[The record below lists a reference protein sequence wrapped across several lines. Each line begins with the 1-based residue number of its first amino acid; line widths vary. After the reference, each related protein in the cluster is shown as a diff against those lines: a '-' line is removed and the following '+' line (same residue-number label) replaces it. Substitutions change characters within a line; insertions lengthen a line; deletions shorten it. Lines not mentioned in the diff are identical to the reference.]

1 MGSLFANWESSGRC
15 VVVTDLKKLFD
26 IIISDSEKGSEWVQA
41 GQYWAVANKVVFC
54 ELSDQP
60 DSMPKAIKGKKVA
73 VTSKNFHNSYPE
85 NWVAETHVVD
95 KPKACLPVNKELITD
110 VGEDYVTKL
119 EAPVDIRYYH
129 PPVEILNIPDV
140 EYAVCVTNS
149 KTLAYRL
156 KTEDQVMWISAKYP
170 TEPQTIKL
178 EYNNEIISPVDW
190 IDGRNAYKGFKTM
203 SKLDKFTLPDLS
215 GKGSPLGKVDING
228 LMAKMQELQVEKKD
242 VADTT
247 DTDVQKALGDI
258 PIESLDEIP
267 DLEPAKEEPKEE
279 AKEEVVEEPPFE
291 PDPVQ
296 ELAPETPAERQKR
309 TRRKPVKQALA
320 DLQQFTEQI
329 EAALPDDL
337 TLDKAVEEIRQLRE
351 LQIACARRT
360 ANLGIFLHAK
370 AADNEKIVS
379 TLKGLLK

>member
-85 NWVAETHVVD
+85 NWVAETYVVD

-110 VGEDYVTKL
+110 VGEAYVTKL

-140 EYAVCVTNS
+140 EYAICVTNS

-215 GKGSPLGKVDING
+215 GKGSPLGKVDLNG

-370 AADNEKIVS
+370 AADNEKIVN

>member
-1 MGSLFANWESSGRC
+1 
-15 VVVTDLKKLFD
+15 VTDLKQLFN
-26 IIISDSEKGSEWVQA
+26 IIISESKTGSEWVQT
-41 GQYWAVANKVVFC
+41 GQYWAVAKAAVFC
-54 ELSDQP
+54 ETSDQP
-60 DSMPKAIKGKKVA
+60 DSLPKAIKKKKAA
-73 VTSKNFHNSYPE
+73 VDSDNFQNSYPE

-95 KPKACLPVNKELITD
+95 KPRACLPVDKDLIPE
-110 VGEDYVTKL
+110 VGETYVKNL
-119 EAPVDIRYYH
+119 ESPVDIRYYH
-129 PPVEILNIPDV
+129 PPVDILNYTDV
-140 EYAVCVTNS
+140 EYAVCITKSRTV
-149 KTLAYRL
+149 AYRL
-156 KTEDQVMWISAKYP
+156 KTADQVLWVSAKYP
-170 TEPQTIKL
+170 KEPQIIKL
-178 EYNNEIISPVDW
+178 EHNNEIISPVDW

-215 GKGSPLGKVDING
+215 GKGSPLGKVDLNG

-320 DLQQFTEQI
+320 DLQQFTERI
-329 EAALPDDL
+329 ADDL

>member
-1 MGSLFANWESSGRC
+1 M
-15 VVVTDLKKLFD
+15 TDLKQLFD
-26 IIISDSEKGSEWVQA
+26 IIISESEKGSEWVQT

-73 VTSKNFHNSYPE
+73 VTSKNFQNSYPE

-95 KPKACLPVNKELITD
+95 KPKACLPVNKELVTD
-110 VGEDYVTKL
+110 VGEDYVKQL
-119 EAPVDIRYYH
+119 EAPIDIRYYH

-140 EYAVCVTNS
+140 EYAVCVTNKGS
-149 KTLAYRL
+149 LAYRL
-156 KTEDQVMWISAKYP
+156 KTEDQVLWISASYP

-178 EYNNEIISPVDW
+178 EHNNEMISPVDW
-190 IDGRNAYKGFKTM
+190 IDDKQAYKGIKTM

-228 LMAKMQELQVEKKD
+228 LMAKMNELKAEQKD

-279 AKEEVVEEPPFE
+279 VKEPIEETEEPPFE

-351 LQIACARRT
+351 LQIACTRRT
-360 ANLGIFLHAK
+360 ANLGIFLQAK
-370 AADNEKIVS
+370 AAENEKIVT

>member
-1 MGSLFANWESSGRC
+1 M
-15 VVVTDLKKLFD
+15 TDLKQLFD
-26 IIISDSEKGSEWVQA
+26 IIISDSEKGSEWVQT

-54 ELSDQP
+54 ELSDQT

-85 NWVAETHVVD
+85 NWVAETHEVD
-95 KPKACLPVNKELITD
+95 KPRACLPVDNELIPEF
-110 VGEDYVTKL
+110 GETYVKNL
-119 EAPVDIRYYH
+119 ESPVDIRYYH
-129 PPVEILNIPDV
+129 PPVDILNYTDV
-140 EYAVCVTNS
+140 EYAVCITKSRTV
-149 KTLAYRL
+149 AYRL
-156 KTEDQVMWISAKYP
+156 KTADQVLWVSAKYP
-170 TEPQTIKL
+170 KEPQIIKL
-178 EYNNEIISPVDW
+178 EHNNEIISPVDW

-215 GKGSPLGKVDING
+215 GKGSPLGKVDLNG
-228 LMAKMQELQVEKKD
+228 LMAKMQELQPEKKD
-242 VADTT
+242 VSEVDDTS
-247 DTDVQKALGDI
+247 VKQLLGDI

-296 ELAPETPAERQKR
+296 DLAPETPAERQKR

-320 DLQQFTEQI
+320 DLQQFTERI
-329 EAALPDDL
+329 ADDL
-337 TLDKAVEEIRQLRE
+337 TLDKAVEEVRQLRD
-351 LQIACARRT
+351 LQIACARRI

-379 TLKGLLK
+379 TLKGLIK

>member
-140 EYAVCVTNS
+140 EYAICVTNS

-178 EYNNEIISPVDW
+178 EYNNESISPVDW

-215 GKGSPLGKVDING
+215 GKGSPLGKVDLNG

-247 DTDVQKALGDI
+247 DTDLQKALGDI

-291 PDPVQ
+291 PDHVQ

>member
-1 MGSLFANWESSGRC
+1 MGSLFANWESSGRWRP
-15 VVVTDLKKLFD
+15 VTDLKQLFN
-26 IIISDSEKGSEWVQA
+26 IIISESKTGSEWVQT

-215 GKGSPLGKVDING
+215 GKGSPLGKVDLNG

-267 DLEPAKEEPKEE
+267 DLEPAKEELKEE

>member
-1 MGSLFANWESSGRC
+1 MESLFANWESRGRWRP
-15 VVVTDLKKLFD
+15 VTDLKQLFD
-26 IIISDSEKGSEWVQA
+26 IIISDSEKGSEWVQT

-54 ELSDQP
+54 ELSDQT

-85 NWVAETHVVD
+85 NWVAETHEVD
-95 KPKACLPVNKELITD
+95 KPRACLPVNKELITD

-178 EYNNEIISPVDW
+178 EHNNEIISPVDW

-228 LMAKMQELQVEKKD
+228 LMAKMQELQPEKKD
-242 VADTT
+242 VAETT

-267 DLEPAKEEPKEE
+267 DLEPSKEEPKEE
-279 AKEEVVEEPPFE
+279 VKEEVEEPPFE

-351 LQIACARRT
+351 LQIACVRRT
-360 ANLGIFLHAK
+360 ANLGIFLQAK

-379 TLKGLLK
+379 TLKGLIK

>member
-1 MGSLFANWESSGRC
+1 M
-15 VVVTDLKKLFD
+15 TDLKKLFD
-26 IIISDSEKGSEWVQA
+26 IVISESEKGSEWVQT
-41 GQYWAVANKVVFC
+41 GQYWAVANKAVFC
-54 ELSDQP
+54 ETSDQT

-85 NWVAETHVVD
+85 NWVAETHEVD
-95 KPKACLPVNKELITD
+95 KPRACLPVDNELITD
-110 VGEDYVTKL
+110 VGETYVKNL
-119 EAPVDIRYYH
+119 ESPVDIRYYH

-140 EYAVCVTNS
+140 EYAVCMTNS

-178 EYNNEIISPVDW
+178 EHNNEIISPVDW
-190 IDGRNAYKGFKTM
+190 IDGRKAYKGYKTM

-228 LMAKMQELQVEKKD
+228 LMAKMQELQPEKKD
-242 VADTT
+242 VAETT
-247 DTDVQKALGDI
+247 DTDVQKSLGDI

-267 DLEPAKEEPKEE
+267 DLEPSKEEPKEE
-279 AKEEVVEEPPFE
+279 VKEEVEEPPFE

-320 DLQQFTEQI
+320 DLQQFTERI
-329 EAALPDDL
+329 EDDL

-360 ANLGIFLHAK
+360 ANLGIFLQAK
-370 AADNEKIVS
+370 AVDNEKIVS

>member
-1 MGSLFANWESSGRC
+1 M
-15 VVVTDLKKLFD
+15 TDLKQLFN
-26 IIISDSEKGSEWVQA
+26 IIISESKTGSEWVQA
-41 GQYWAVANKVVFC
+41 GQYWAVVAHEVVFC
-54 ELSDQP
+54 EASDQP
-60 DSMPKAIKGKKVA
+60 DSLPKAIKKKKAA
-73 VTSKNFHNSYPE
+73 VNEDNYQNCYPE

-95 KPKACLPVNKELITD
+95 KPRACLPVDKELITD
-110 VGEDYVTKL
+110 VGETYVKNL
-119 EAPVDIRYYH
+119 ESPVDIRYYH
-129 PPVEILNIPDV
+129 PPVDILNYTDV
-140 EYAVCVTNS
+140 EYAVCIANA
-149 KTLAYRL
+149 KTVAYRL
-156 KTEDQVMWISAKYP
+156 KTADQVLWVSAKYP

-178 EYNNEIISPVDW
+178 EHNNEIISPVDW

-215 GKGSPLGKVDING
+215 GKGSPLGKVDLNG
-228 LMAKMQELQVEKKD
+228 LMAKMQELQPEKKD
-242 VADTT
+242 VSEVDDTS
-247 DTDVQKALGDI
+247 VKQLLGDI

-337 TLDKAVEEIRQLRE
+337 TLDKAVEEVRQLRE

>member
-1 MGSLFANWESSGRC
+1 M
-15 VVVTDLKKLFD
+15 TDLKKLFD
-26 IIISDSEKGSEWVQA
+26 IIISDSEKGSEWVQT

-73 VTSKNFHNSYPE
+73 VTSKNLHNSYPE
-85 NWVAETHVVD
+85 NWVAETYVVD

-119 EAPVDIRYYH
+119 EAPLDIRYYH

-178 EYNNEIISPVDW
+178 DYNNEIISPVDW

-215 GKGSPLGKVDING
+215 GKGSPLGKVDLNG

>member
-1 MGSLFANWESSGRC
+1 MGSLFANWESSGRWRP
-15 VVVTDLKKLFD
+15 VTDLKKLFD

-178 EYNNEIISPVDW
+178 EYNNESISPVDW

-215 GKGSPLGKVDING
+215 GKGSPLGKVDLNG

-291 PDPVQ
+291 PDHVQ

-370 AADNEKIVS
+370 AADNEKIVN

>member
-1 MGSLFANWESSGRC
+1 M
-15 VVVTDLKKLFD
+15 TDLKRLFD
-26 IIISDSEKGSEWVQA
+26 IIISDSEKGSEWVQT

-85 NWVAETHVVD
+85 SWVAETHVVD

-129 PPVEILNIPDV
+129 PPVEIFNIPDV

-170 TEPQTIKL
+170 TEPQPIKL
-178 EYNNEIISPVDW
+178 EHNNEIISPVDW

-228 LMAKMQELQVEKKD
+228 LMAKMQELQVEQKD

-291 PDPVQ
+291 SDPVQ

-337 TLDKAVEEIRQLRE
+337 TLDKAVEEVRQLRE

>member
-1 MGSLFANWESSGRC
+1 MESLFANWESRGRC
-15 VVVTDLKKLFD
+15 VVVTDLKQLFD
-26 IIISDSEKGSEWVQA
+26 IIISDSEKGSEWVQT

-85 NWVAETHVVD
+85 NWVAETHEVD

-110 VGEDYVTKL
+110 VGDDYVTKL
-119 EAPVDIRYYH
+119 EIPVDIRYYH

-178 EYNNEIISPVDW
+178 KHNNEIISPVDW

-215 GKGSPLGKVDING
+215 GKGSPLGKVDLNG
-228 LMAKMQELQVEKKD
+228 LMAKMQELQPEKKD
-242 VADTT
+242 VAETT

-267 DLEPAKEEPKEE
+267 DLEPAKEEHKEE
-279 AKEEVVEEPPFE
+279 PAEAVEEPPFE

-337 TLDKAVEEIRQLRE
+337 NLDKAVEEIRQLRE

-360 ANLGIFLHAK
+360 ANLGIFLQAK

-379 TLKGLLK
+379 TLKGLIK